1 MRDFLYRESSTKDIG
16 IVSMAANITID
27 KRAPG
32 NALVVFMAYRLI
44 CSNLLFFGRNEEAF

>member
-16 IVSMAANITID
+16 IVSMAAKITID

-32 NALVVFMAYRLI
+32 NAIVVFMAYRLI
-44 CSNLLFFGRNEEAF
+44 CSNLLFFVGNEEAF